1 VATAEG
7 VDSRRALAR
16 SNKSRHRGGFCF
28 VGYAVLKRYRDCAAP
43 QSNPR
48 RRGAVSRRTGTGWRA
63 AMSTDANRRQ
73 SVVRTRRRHA
83 SRSTEAA
90 QESARSSVTLHAR
103 QNSECPFRHRSD
115 VHAGLATRDTM
126 TGAHAEGLEQRA
138 RRLNRRETCTPGDFS
153 LRRVRRQLALR
164 ERPSHLPQRLRQR
177 LQRRGIGHPRAGYDA
192 GWEITKVQP
201 HTTQRR
207 VTPAVSS
214 TPGRA
219 DSRITMETNR
229 PRIHL
234 AECHDRFPPR
244 VRCATIRRTYGPP
257 NTAP

>member
-1 VATAEG
+1 
-7 VDSRRALAR
+7 
-16 SNKSRHRGGFCF
+16 
-28 VGYAVLKRYRDCAAP
+28 
-43 QSNPR
+43 
-48 RRGAVSRRTGTGWRA
+48 VSRRTGTGWRA

-164 ERPSHLPQRLRQR
+164 ERPSHLPQRPDAALAAPRHR
-177 LQRRGIGHPRAGYDA
+177 PSTRRVRRGVGDHKSTATHDAASGHTRRLIDA
-192 GWEITKVQP
+192 RPGGFAYHNGDESSSDP
-201 HTTQRR
+201 PRR
-207 VTPAVSS
+207 VPRPVPASC
-214 TPGRA
+214 
-219 DSRITMETNR
+219 TMR
-229 PRIHL
+229 YDPAHL
-234 AECHDRFPPR
+234 WTAEHSPLTFIPS
-244 VRCATIRRTYGPP
+244 
-257 NTAP
+257 

>member
-1 VATAEG
+1 
-7 VDSRRALAR
+7 
-16 SNKSRHRGGFCF
+16 
-28 VGYAVLKRYRDCAAP
+28 
-43 QSNPR
+43 
-48 RRGAVSRRTGTGWRA
+48 
-63 AMSTDANRRQ
+63 MSTDANRRQ

-229 PRIHL
+229 PRSHL